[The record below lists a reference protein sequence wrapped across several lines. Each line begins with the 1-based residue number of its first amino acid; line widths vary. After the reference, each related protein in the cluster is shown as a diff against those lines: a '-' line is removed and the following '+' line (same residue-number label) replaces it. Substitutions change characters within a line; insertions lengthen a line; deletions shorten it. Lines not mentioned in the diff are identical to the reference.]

1 MFDTESI
8 FTRSILTRI
17 VRTVWSHFYLYK
29 YTLTS
34 DLGVKL
40 RLSIVIK
47 MTRRVITRTRRPAR
61 ALSVGHT
68 RPVVVVAVASR
79 GRLR

>member
-29 YTLTS
+29 YTLAS
-34 DLGVKL
+34 DLGL
-40 RLSIVIK
+40 FYPSSAARTIDSGRRRIRPLYGANGYISILLEAN
-47 MTRRVITRTRRPAR
+47 RNGD
-61 ALSVGHT
+61 L
-68 RPVVVVAVASR
+68 
-79 GRLR
+79 